1 MLRSTAK
8 IAEPI
13 SGDQLFQRR
22 ARVALP
28 LLVRQAELQRP
39 IVYRDLAEEL
49 GMPNPRNLNYVLG
62 SIGNTLEGL
71 AKSWRVK
78 IPPLQALVINRQT
91 GLPGEGIA
99 WFLRADKFDEL
110 PTNKKRAVID
120 GAHAAIYAFPR
131 WKEILDL
138 LSLEYP
144 TPDATVDIYA
154 AARFG
159 GGEGE
164 RHRIFKERVASRPDL
179 FGLPKGTPAGQ
190 IERPLPSGDRLDVS
204 FEREG
209 LWIAAEV
216 KTAQAPE
223 ADLVRGL
230 FQCVK
235 YRAILEAVERVSGGV
250 RDVRAVL
257 VLEGQLPS
265 RLIPLRNMLGVRVY
279 ETPFFS
285 KGLEAT

>member
-1 MLRSTAK
+1 M
-8 IAEPI
+8 
-13 SGDQLFQRR
+13 GDQLFQQR
-22 ARVALP
+22 ARLAFP

-39 IVYRDLAEEL
+39 IVYGDLAEEL

-71 AKSWRVK
+71 AKSWRVTV
-78 IPPLQALVINRQT
+78 PPLQALVINRQT
-91 GLPGEGIA
+91 GLPGEGIS
-99 WFLRADKFDEL
+99 WFFRADKFDEL
-110 PTNKKRAVID
+110 PTDKKRAVID
-120 GAHAAIYAFPR
+120 GAHSAIYAFPR

-144 TPDATVDIYA
+144 TPNVVDDLHA

-164 RHRIFKERVASRPDL
+164 AHRAFKERVASRPDL
-179 FGLPKGTPAGQ
+179 FGLPKGTPTGQ
-190 IERPLPSGDRLDVS
+190 IELSLPSGDRLDVS

-235 YRAILEAVERVSGGV
+235 YRAVLKAVERVSGGV

-257 VLEGQLPS
+257 VLEGRLPG
-265 RLIPLRNMLGVRVY
+265 RLIQLRNMLGVRVY
-279 ETPFFS
+279 ETPFADKVS
-285 KGLEAT
+285 